1 MLLLRSPRGAAAR
14 LGSAGFPILILA
26 AVAFLSQVGIAVM
39 LPLLPLFAIELGADP
54 FVLGLLTSAFAV
66 ANAAGQLGGG
76 FLADRFGARGLVPGG
91 WAVYAACNLLIATAA
106 AALPLIAYRSMAGIG
121 AGIALSAERI
131 YLAGIV
137 DETVLAF
144 ANGVLS
150 AAGSAGTLLGPAVGG
165 LIAAVSDLRTPFLL
179 VGATSAVGVLV
190 ALRFLPP
197 DRTPAA
203 AAVVRQ
209 ADREP
214 ASTEPGSVPAGPL
227 AIPARG
233 ALALLVLA
241 NLALQAA
248 FGAFITTYSPYA
260 TGRLGWSTTDVGIL
274 FSLFGLGN
282 ILVGPWLARRGDERG
297 RATWAVL
304 SCLPVA
310 VYSVVFVS
318 ELPQLVIYAAG
329 VIAGGGVAGFA
340 ANWYA
345 MLATVA
351 GAERRGRT
359 IGSVMAVSNLGIV
372 AGAMGASAVWDA
384 VDLRVAAVSPLVSL
398 LVAAGALLL
407 LPRSTGM
414 PRRGAAWSV

>member
-1 MLLLRSPRGAAAR
+1 MLRWPRAAGAR
-14 LGSAGFPILILA
+14 LGPAGFPILILA
-26 AVAFLSQVGIAVM
+26 AVAFVSQVGVAVM

-66 ANAAGQLGGG
+66 TNAAGQLVGG
-76 FLADRFGARGLVPGG
+76 FLADRVGSRGLVPGG
-91 WAVYAACNLLIATAA
+91 WAVYAAGNLLIATAA
-106 AALPLIAYRSMAGIG
+106 AALPLIAYRSLAGLG
-121 AGIALSAERI
+121 AGVALSAERI
-131 YLAGIV
+131 YLAGLV
-137 DETVLAF
+137 DQGVLAF

-179 VGATSAVGVLV
+179 VGATSAVGVVLAV
-190 ALRFLPP
+190 RFLPP
-197 DRTPAA
+197 DRGRLPERTPDARTPAPLVPQTPDAVA
-203 AAVVRQ
+203 ATRALPMPPR
-209 ADREP
+209 
-214 ASTEPGSVPAGPL
+214 T
-227 AIPARG
+227 
-233 ALALLVLA
+233 ALAALVVS

-248 FGAFITTYSPYA
+248 FGGFITTYSPFA
-260 TGRLGWSTTDVGIL
+260 TERLGWSTTDVGIL

-304 SCLPVA
+304 SCIPVA
-310 VYSVVFVS
+310 AYTVVFVS
-318 ELPQLVIYAAG
+318 DVPQLVIYGAG
-329 VIAGGGVAGFA
+329 VIAGGGVAGFT

-359 IGSVMAVSNLGIV
+359 IGTVMAISNLGIV
-372 AGAMGASAVWDA
+372 VGAMGASAVWDA
-384 VDLRVAAVSPLVSL
+384 LGLRLAAVSPLASL
-398 LVAAGALLL
+398 LVAAGSLLL

-414 PRRGAAWSV
+414 PRRGVASPA